1 MSTAVGTA
9 PSPSAQQ
16 IADAAWKPRMNPW
29 LIAVTVTLATFMEV
43 LDTSIANVALPH
55 IAGGLGAS
63 QDEATWVL
71 TSYLVSNA
79 IILPASAY
87 LTSFVGRKRFYMWC
101 VVLFGISSALC
112 GLAPSLPLLILFR
125 VLQGVGGGGLAPSEQ
140 AILADT
146 FPPRQRGQAFAVYG
160 LAVVF
165 APAIGPTLGGYI
177 TDNFDW
183 RWIFFINVPVAI
195 ISLFLTNRMVEDPPH
210 IVREVAAMRKRGLN
224 LDYLG
229 FGLLAIGFGSLE
241 FVLDKGQED
250 DWFGSRLI
258 TVFICLCVASLVTLI
273 FWEIRQIQKKNRPI
287 LDLTLFKNRTFG
299 ISFVLMFVLGF
310 ALFGTTVL
318 IPQFAQTLLGY
329 TAEQAGLAISPGG
342 FTVMLLMPLVGFLVG
357 RVDPRY
363 LIAYGF
369 ASTAA
374 ALAYMH
380 TLNLDVS
387 YHYIALLRVLQAS
400 GLAFLFV
407 PINTISYT
415 DIPREKNNDVSGLTN
430 LARNIGGSVGT
441 SFLVTWLARR
451 GQFHQQ
457 RMAAAMDVNSL
468 TLKQRIDSMANYL
481 LHAPGGPHSLS
492 QARAMA
498 QGNMYSQL
506 LRQSSMLSYL
516 DVIAVL
522 AVGSICMVPLV
533 FLMKKRR
540 PGKGPV
546 MAH

>member
-1 MSTAVGTA
+1 MSTATEVKPDQA
-9 PSPSAQQ
+9 ALR
-16 IADAAWKPRMNPW
+16 AAEAAWKPKKNPW
-29 LIAVTVTLATFMEV
+29 AIAVTVTLATFMEV

-101 VVLFGISSALC
+101 VALFGISSALC

-146 FPPRQRGQAFAVYG
+146 FPPQKRGQAFAVYG

-165 APAIGPTLGGYI
+165 APAIGPTLGGFI

-195 ISLFLTNRMVEDPPH
+195 VSLFLTNRMVEDPPH
-210 IVREVAAMRKRGLN
+210 IQREVALMQKRGLN

-229 FGLLAIGFGSLE
+229 FGLLALGFGSLE

-258 TVFICLCVASLVTLI
+258 TFFVALCATSLISLI
-273 FWEIRQIQKKNRPI
+273 FWEIRQIRNKQRPI

-299 ISFVLMFVLGF
+299 ISFILMFVLGF

-318 IPQFAQTLLGY
+318 IPQFTQTLLGY
-329 TAEQAGLAISPGG
+329 TAERAGLAISPGG
-342 FTVMLLMPLVGFLVG
+342 FTVMLMMPLVGFLVG

-369 ASTAA
+369 ASTTA

-380 TLNLDVS
+380 TLNLGVS
-387 YHYIALLRVLQAS
+387 YEYVALLRVLQAS

-451 GQFHQQ
+451 GQFHQD
-457 RMAAAMDVNSL
+457 RLASRLDPNSL
-468 TLKQRIDSMANYL
+468 PVRRNIEGMANYL
-481 LHAPGGPHSLS
+481 MHAPHGPHSMAM
-492 QARAMA
+492 ARAMA
-498 QGNMYSQL
+498 QGNIYSEL
-506 LRQSSMLSYL
+506 LRQSAMLSYL
-516 DVIAVL
+516 DVITVL
-522 AVGSICMVPLV
+522 AIGSAGMVPLV
-533 FLMKKRR
+533 FLMKKRGAAR
-540 PGKGPV
+540 GQV
-546 MAH
+546 AMH